1 MAGGSG
7 GLLGRGIRRARDA
20 THEASPSPD
29 VLRLDP
35 TQRKGHE
42 QQQEQQH
49 R

>member
-1 MAGGSG
+1 MAGG
-7 GLLGRGIRRARDA
+7 GLLGGGIRRARYA
-20 THEASPSPD
+20 AGEASPSPD

-42 QQQEQQH
+42 QQQEQQY